1 MFDCEE
7 FPRKIECEKI
17 EVGRS
22 YLISL
27 VEEPNVE

>member
-1 MFDCEE
+1 MFDWEY
-7 FPRKIECEKI
+7 FPRKIEYENI
-17 EVGRS
+17 ELGRS